1 MATPARPRPAAFAIL
16 HPMDYVRIV
25 YKRRWVAIP
34 GFLLVFLSGAVSSIR
49 TVPTFEAR
57 TQVLIEK
64 DSRRATSIGTV
75 LEDRSGYFDD
85 DFYPTQYRILQ
96 SRALALRTV
105 MALDARQETEDL
117 PAARGVDLSPGALIG
132 WGTGQIR
139 AAFGSGPADSA
150 APPPEI
156 AESAD
161 QASKV
166 DRFLAGLTVAP
177 VRASR
182 LVDLKF
188 RSPDPQYAQVA
199 ADELARQYIQ
209 QSLDFRA
216 FSSRE
221 AGDWLQEQ
229 LGAQRQRVADSEAA
243 LQAYKERNNAA
254 AVDEKQNIVVQR
266 LNAVSQ
272 QVTQARFDL
281 VTREAVYNQLVT
293 LQRRGEPLDGL
304 PAVSSSNYVQTL
316 KARIASLRDEQAR
329 LVARDYGP
337 KNPEMVSVSQS
348 LDAAQAEL
356 TSEITRIASGLEAE
370 YQTARTRV
378 TDLERQLDSQKNEAT
393 GLDRKAAEYAVL
405 EREALSN
412 RQLYDHLL
420 LRAKET
426 GVSTEFKG
434 SNIQVVDRAEYPRWP
449 VAPNRQRDLMLAG
462 LGGLALALLLAFGVE
477 YFDSRIKSPDEIR
490 AHLGLPFLGLVP
502 TVPTTRGTT
511 SPLLNAGAPA
521 SFAEAIRA
529 IRTAVVFSSASDGA
543 RTVMVTSTAPS
554 EGKTVV
560 SSNLAMALAQAEQ
573 RTLLIDG
580 DMRRPRVHDVFAFEQ
595 EPGLSNVLVGGTAL
609 QQAIRPTNQAFLSV
623 LPAGHIPPNPAEL
636 LGSPKYR
643 RLIEQLGKDFDWIV
657 VDAPPVMAVTDASV
671 ISHDVGGVVFVVGS
685 EMTPRRNAQTAID
698 QLAAAK
704 ARLIGVVLNRVHVQ
718 RHSYYY
724 APYYRKDY
732 AKYYQRSGA

>member
-1 MATPARPRPAAFAIL
+1 
-16 HPMDYVRIV
+16 MDYVRIV